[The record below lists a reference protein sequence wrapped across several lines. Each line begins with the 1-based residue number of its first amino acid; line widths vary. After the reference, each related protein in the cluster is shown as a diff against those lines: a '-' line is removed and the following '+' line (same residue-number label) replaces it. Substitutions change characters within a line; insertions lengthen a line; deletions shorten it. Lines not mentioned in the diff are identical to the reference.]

1 MDEEEYFGD
10 PNRLLAIKRA
20 ADLWKLLKE
29 SDHYRYYG
37 RAVGLNGPTE
47 ETAEK
52 MAALARIQGVGIC
65 YYCPKERDQT
75 LFSELAAQNFQ
86 TDRHEH
92 YRGGNAAYSLANEMM
107 KSRSLPADLKVVQ
120 LNRNS
125 PKELV
130 GAVAELCAAQGVTP
144 VPGSIMRGVSL
155 PGVVLAAIDSTGEP
169 IASASSHQML
179 KPEFRRG
186 TDVFWGALSTRPDRR
201 GEGIA
206 LILGAM
212 TIIHMW
218 EVHGA
223 RGFITGVRHDN
234 ISSQKLCAKLG
245 VNDTEWMMA
254 QCINTEILGSA
265 RHTK

>member
-1 MDEEEYFGD
+1 M
-10 PNRLLAIKRA
+10 
-20 ADLWKLLKE
+20 
-29 SDHYRYYG
+29 
-37 RAVGLNGPTE
+37 GLNGPTE
-47 ETAEK
+47 DTAER

-65 YYCPKERDQT
+65 YYCPKELDQA
-75 LFSELAAQNFQ
+75 LFSELAAQGLQ

-92 YRGGNAAYSLANEMM
+92 YRGGSAAYSSANDIM
-107 KSRSLPADLKVVQ
+107 KSRSLPADLKLVQ

-125 PKELV
+125 PKDLV

-144 VPGSIMRGVSL
+144 VPGSIMRGVSV
-155 PGVVLAAIDSTGEP
+155 PGIVIAALNSIGEP

-179 KPEFRRG
+179 KHEFHRG
-186 TDVFWGALSTRPDRR
+186 TDVFWGALTTRPDRR

-212 TIIHMW
+212 AIIHMW

-223 RGFITGVRHDN
+223 RGFISGVRHDN

-245 VNDTEWMMA
+245 VIDTEWMMA
-254 QCINTEILGSA
+254 QCILSYCT
-265 RHTK
+265 RHVDLTRTVFST